1 MGSVS
6 LVDSKGIAFL
16 RKSHAGCDMPP
27 AYRQVPAFDPLQ
39 RKCHSKAKS
48 TLKGAFYFGG
58 LEGDRT
64 LDLTDANRTLSQL
77 SYEPI

>member
-39 RKCHSKAKS
+39 RKCHSKQKA
-48 TLKGAFYFGG
+48 
-58 LEGDRT
+58 
-64 LDLTDANRTLSQL
+64 
-77 SYEPI
+77 P